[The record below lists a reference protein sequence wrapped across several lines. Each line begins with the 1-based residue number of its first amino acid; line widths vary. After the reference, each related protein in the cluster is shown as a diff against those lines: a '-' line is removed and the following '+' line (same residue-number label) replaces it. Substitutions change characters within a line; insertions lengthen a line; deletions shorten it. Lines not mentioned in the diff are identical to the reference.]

1 MSTDHDYDRLS
12 QAVEFHLRG
21 EAVIVIVTS
30 HCKQNN

>member
-1 MSTDHDYDRLS
+1 MTTDYDNDRLS

-30 HCKQNN
+30 HCKQDN

>member
-1 MSTDHDYDRLS
+1 MTPDYDNDRLN
-12 QAVEFHLRG
+12 QVVRFHLWG

>member
-1 MSTDHDYDRLS
+1 MTTDNDNDCLS
-12 QAVEFHLRG
+12 QVVKFHLWG

>member
-1 MSTDHDYDRLS
+1 MTTDYDNDHFS
-12 QAVEFHLRG
+12 QAVRFHFGG